1 MLKRNPMGVGA
12 GSSSGGFGA
21 LSLLVGVA
29 VVASSLFLPRAV
41 GRCSR
46 RNPGSAAR
54 AEQLRNGSCRSSQGV
69 PSKLQRELPNE
80 ISLFPRFKPIYRSFL
95 GRSGVVLW
103 TCLSV
108 EEIIGKSTGTGVC
121 HTCRAGHL
129 YLHVATTPM
138 SGATW
143 SCRGGAPGTYPGTI
157 IFPSCVTA
165 CQSLKM
171 PRIVVS
177 FTMNA
182 ASFGESFY
190 EQQESLFTALIA
202 WIRVNPWVSTAP
214 RRLDNEI
221 LASVSERGV
230 A

>member
-1 MLKRNPMGVGA
+1 M
-12 GSSSGGFGA
+12 
-21 LSLLVGVA
+21 
-29 VVASSLFLPRAV
+29 VASSLFLPRAV
-41 GRCSR
+41 GCCSR
-46 RNPGSAAR
+46 GKPGSAAR
-54 AEQLRNGSCRSSQGV
+54 AEQLRNGSCRSSQRV
-69 PSKLQRELPNE
+69 PNKLQRELPRE
-80 ISLFPRFKPIYRSFL
+80 ISLFRRFKPIYRSFL

-103 TCLSV
+103 MCLSV
-108 EEIIGKSTGTGVC
+108 EEMVGKSTGTGVY

-129 YLHVATTPM
+129 HLHVAGTPL

-143 SCRGGAPGTYPGTI
+143 SCRGAAPGTYPGTV

-165 CQSLKM
+165 RQSLKM

-214 RRLDNEI
+214 RRMDNEI
-221 LASVSERGV
+221 LA
-230 A
+230 